1 MNRFS
6 PDSFVIT
13 HVTAETDCGVYC
25 FVVYVRLQGE
35 SYIFSIEARDQEEL
49 NTNIFA
55 MFESLK
61 LQYQSGELAK
71 EIAAAVSQIILNEHS
86 HA

>member
-13 HVTAETDCGVYC
+13 HISAESGDGVYC

-49 NTNIFA
+49 NMNIMK

-61 LQYQSGELAK
+61 LQYQEGELAK